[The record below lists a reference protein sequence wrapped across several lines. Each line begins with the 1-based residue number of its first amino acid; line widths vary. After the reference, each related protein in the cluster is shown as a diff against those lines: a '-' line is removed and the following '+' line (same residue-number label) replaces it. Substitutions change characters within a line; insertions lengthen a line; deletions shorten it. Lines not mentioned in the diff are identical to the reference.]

1 MFHVPQ
7 EHDNMADTM
16 EMVRKLATLEVEL
29 RIEREQHA
37 LAQQCIAYMARQLG
51 SQHQTYAAPRHG
63 EQKQP
68 RGRRLERPERETE
81 GECREEFEL
90 RARPRIV
97 EEEKQK
103 TEPEDVLT
111 CGDEQSP
118 SLQSPIL
125 PGPVTPA
132 PEQTFRSRCLALLER
147 EKGSNEAV
155 DASKST
161 EGTLFTFENSGEVC
175 SEAQFPSTD
184 EQIHPVTVAR
194 MQPAG
199 VRQQP
204 LSLDSLSQRYK
215 DRKPMTEGLN
225 SSRWAGRK
233 ERTEK
238 PDVPQLLVQFS
249 ETDDEDEEP
258 IANKIEEAK
267 ASMTEKEKRE
277 HAAKLRKNQ
286 ALVAFDPSP
295 SEDVLRTILVTN
307 IPKNMSGGEVM
318 GMVSGGIIIKIHMM
332 NTIPITGSRTM
343 MITFLLAEDARR
355 FLKSVRDVK
364 EPKFSILQTPTYP
377 MHTHL
382 YDDVM
387 YNGITRCL
395 DIYGLHRHITKE
407 GLCNAI
413 CPEGHK
419 HDGIISASRDEQR
432 VWHLEFTSVEAA
444 FAGRYKLKE
453 KLFGLFSRVECGRD
467 PCDRRV
473 PGIQDVEK
481 DTEDAQGEDSSGDS
495 EKFDMEMETGMESET
510 MAGAEPESECEA
522 ERDADGWPVGGLDYD

>member
-1 MFHVPQ
+1 MAHVPQ
-7 EHDNMADTM
+7 EHNSMADTM

-51 SQHQTYAAPRHG
+51 SQRQTYAATRQT
-63 EQKQP
+63 ERRQP
-68 RGRRLERPERETE
+68 RGRRLERPEREDE
-81 GECREEFEL
+81 SECREEDEL
-90 RARPRIV
+90 GARPRIV
-97 EEEKQK
+97 EEEKRK
-103 TEPEDVLT
+103 PEPEDVLT
-111 CGDEQSP
+111 CDDEQSS

-132 PEQTFRSRCLALLER
+132 PEQTFRSRCLTFLGR
-147 EKGSNEAV
+147 EGGSNETV
-155 DASKST
+155 DTSNGT
-161 EGTLFTFENSGEVC
+161 EGTLLTFKNSGEVC
-175 SEAQFPSTD
+175 SEAQLPSTD
-184 EQIHPVTVAR
+184 EEVHHVTVAGMR
-194 MQPAG
+194 PAG

-215 DRKPMTEGLN
+215 DRKPMIDGLY
-225 SSRWAGRK
+225 SSQWAGRK
-233 ERTEK
+233 DRTEK

-249 ETDDEDEEP
+249 ETYDVDEEP
-258 IANKIEEAK
+258 IANKAEEAK
-267 ASMTEKEKRE
+267 TPMTEKEKRE

-295 SEDVLRTILVTN
+295 SEDVLRTIVVTN

-332 NTIPITGSRTM
+332 NTTPITGSRAM

-395 DIYGLHRHITKE
+395 DIYGLHRYITKE
-407 GLCNAI
+407 DLCNAI
-413 CPEGHK
+413 CPEEHK
-419 HDGIISASRDEQR
+419 HDGIISASRDEQG
-432 VWHLEFTSVEAA
+432 VCHLEFTSVEAA

-453 KLFGLFSRVECGRD
+453 ELFGLFSRIECGRD
-467 PCDRRV
+467 PCDRGV
-473 PGIQDVEK
+473 PGIEDAEK
-481 DTEDAQGEDSSGDS
+481 DTEDAHGDELSGDS
-495 EKFDMEMETGMESET
+495 EKIDSEMKTEVESET
-510 MAGAEPESECEA
+510 KAGAEPESECEA
-522 ERDADGWPVGGLDYD
+522 ERDADGWPVGGLNYD